1 LEVRSLVV
9 QQVELPAQ
17 SELDRLNAELESRTP
32 QEIIRWAVDRFGDG
46 LTLACSFGG
55 VSGMALLDMAVRIEP
70 HIEVFYLDT
79 GFLFPHTLK
88 TRDEAIRRYGIRPV
102 AYHSPLT
109 AEEQAQRY
117 GDRLWERE
125 PDKCCGIRK
134 VDPNRRALE
143 GRSAWI
149 TGLRRDQANTRR
161 TVNPVA
167 WDHKFGLYKISPL
180 AHWDEK
186 DVWRYIFKHSVP
198 YNPLHDEGYPS
209 IGCTHC
215 TRAVAVGEDPRAGR
229 WSGTAKV
236 ECGLH
241 R

>member
-1 LEVRSLVV
+1 MV
-9 QQVELPAQ
+9 
-17 SELDRLNAELESRTP
+17 
-32 QEIIRWAVDRFGDG
+32 
-46 LTLACSFGG
+46 
-55 VSGMALLDMAVRIEP
+55 
-70 HIEVFYLDT
+70 
-79 GFLFPHTLK
+79 
-88 TRDEAIRRYGIRPV
+88 
-102 AYHSPLT
+102 
-109 AEEQAQRY
+109 